1 MNNSEYVLSDSD
13 IENNKNEYINLIR
26 SINRPNSQIDKLIN
40 WLENSDFFIAPA
52 SVKYHHNYKGGLC
65 EHSLQ
70 VYYNFLE
77 FAKHNN
83 IAVTGEEK
91 DLDDSIKILSL
102 CHDFQ
107 KVNFYKEV
115 YRNEKRYSE
124 NGSKRDEGGKFDWVA
139 VKSYSWKEPEECF
152 MYGNH
157 EATSEYM
164 IRQFFNL
171 TLDESIAILHHHAGM
186 SDDCAKDNISHFFT
200 YNPYV
205 LWLHM
210 ADMKSAY
217 YDR

>member
-1 MNNSEYVLSDSD
+1 MDNNAFIISEEE
-13 IENNKNEYINLIR
+13 IANNKEEYLKLIK
-26 SINRPNSQIDKLIN
+26 SIKRPNSQIDKLIN
-40 WLENSDFFIAPA
+40 WLESSDFFVAPA

-65 EHSLQ
+65 KHSLQ
-70 VYYNFLE
+70 VYRNLC
-77 FAKHNN
+77 KL
-83 IAVTGEEK
+83 IEE
-91 DLDDSIKILSL
+91 DNPRLYLDPNTDDALKILAL

-107 KVNFYKEV
+107 KVNFYKEI
-115 YRNEKRYSE
+115 YRNEKQYCA
-124 NGSKRDEGGKFDWVA
+124 NGSKKDDGGRFDWVA

-157 EATSEYM
+157 ETTSEYM

-171 TLDESIAILHHHAGM
+171 TLEESVAILHHHAGM
-186 SDDCAKDNISHFFT
+186 SEDCAKDNIGHCFT

-205 LWLHM
+205 LWLHT